1 MLGKLSDSLSF
12 PLTRDSLKKTLTDQL
27 DFRIEA
33 NNLARFSEYFHLHH
47 NVHFPKVFL
56 EASGERVLVESYV
69 DGLPITSYERGAKQI
84 GRTIAKIGAMTFFE
98 MLFKYNFV
106 HADCH
111 GGNIMVKISPRAF
124 APKDLLFDLIYHLFR
139 FVENIAVKLSG
150 ESAIAK

>member
-1 MLGKLSDSLSF
+1 
-12 PLTRDSLKKTLTDQL
+12 
-27 DFRIEA
+27 
-33 NNLARFSEYFHLHH
+33 
-47 NVHFPKVFL
+47 
-56 EASGERVLVESYV
+56 
-69 DGLPITSYERGAKQI
+69 
-84 GRTIAKIGAMTFFE
+84 MTFFE